1 MKNPPGYSAVKVCDG
16 QVRMRRNYALTPAEI
31 EAGYAL
37 ACQSLP
43 VSDAVTVD
51 FDS

>member
-1 MKNPPGYSAVKVCDG
+1 MFSYLEE
-16 QVRMRRNYALTPAEI
+16 RTPAEV

-43 VSDAVTVD
+43 QTDTVTVD